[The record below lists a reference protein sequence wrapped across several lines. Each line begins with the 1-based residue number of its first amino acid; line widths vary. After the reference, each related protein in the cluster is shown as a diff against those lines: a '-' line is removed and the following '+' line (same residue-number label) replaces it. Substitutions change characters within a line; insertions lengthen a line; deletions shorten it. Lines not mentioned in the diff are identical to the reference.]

1 MKGRPSVSPLHSP
14 PELSVPPASPFGA
27 GNLTKGHTNVE
38 DVMSIHVSSKEN
50 ATNSEKEMPNR
61 ANSGV
66 LREKPGR
73 KGNLGAKPMDMQS
86 VLISLLL
93 EKPEG
98 MSVKVCTE

>member
-1 MKGRPSVSPLHSP
+1 
-14 PELSVPPASPFGA
+14 
-27 GNLTKGHTNVE
+27 
-38 DVMSIHVSSKEN
+38 MSIHVSSKEN